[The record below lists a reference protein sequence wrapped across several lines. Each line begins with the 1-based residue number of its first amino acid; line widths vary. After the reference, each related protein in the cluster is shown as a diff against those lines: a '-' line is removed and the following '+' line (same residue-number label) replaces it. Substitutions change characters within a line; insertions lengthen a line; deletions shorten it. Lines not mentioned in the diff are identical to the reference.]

1 MFTEQEVY
9 DMLMLLF
16 TYVFLN
22 VLPEHGWALAS
33 GAAQVGQI
41 INGLIEKSVSQLAQ
55 SVRV

>member
-16 TYVFLN
+16 TCVFIN
-22 VLPEHGWALAS
+22 VLPEHGWALTS

-41 INGLIEKSVSQLAQ
+41 INGLIEKSVSQLAP